1 MQAGDLKQFYATPW
15 MPYSPE
21 EDRRNVFAS
30 VYRRC
35 LQGVAELRQ
44 IRLAAAEGHY
54 REGLR
59 IAEQYVGPHSV
70 AAALPTSLLA
80 RILYEQGQMDEAE
93 ALVIDRASLINSG
106 TMLDCVRSAY
116 FVMAR
121 VAAARMN
128 LERAHT
134 LLERAENHGISR
146 DWGRLTAAATAEQ
159 ARLYLNEGRV
169 DEGAA
174 CVDRL
179 ERLMRKYPAPRLC
192 AWSEIQWDHKLAQ
205 AHLLGQRE
213 RPEAAMS
220 ILRELQRE
228 TEAAHHRYF
237 LIRVEIRI
245 SALQLRLGKGVEATN
260 RFRRILAA
268 CAGRGLYQIILDE
281 ASITSDL
288 VQMVQQSGSID
299 AHLTSYV
306 DRLVSGAQRGGQD
319 RLAPTFRVQALQALS
334 PRETDILTLIAGGLS
349 NKEIARSLYI
359 GPETVKS
366 HLKSVFTKLGVEK
379 RAQAVSRA
387 QTLGLVTTQ

>member
-1 MQAGDLKQFYATPW
+1 

-44 IRLAAAEGHY
+44 LRLTAAEGHY

-70 AAALPTSLLA
+70 AAALPTSLIA
-80 RILYEQGQMDEAE
+80 RILYEQGQLDEAE

-121 VAAARMN
+121 AAAARMN

-179 ERLMRKYPAPRLC
+179 EQLTRRYPAPGLC
-192 AWSEIQWDHKLAQ
+192 AWSEIQWDHKLAH
-205 AHLLGQRE
+205 AHLLGLQE

-245 SALQLRLGKGVEATN
+245 SALQLRLGKPTEATN

-268 CAGRGLYQIILDE
+268 CAGGGLYRMILDE
-281 ASITSDL
+281 GSITSEL
-288 VQMVQQSGSID
+288 VQMVQQSGSIG
-299 AHLTSYV
+299 APLISYI
-306 DRLVSGAQRGGQD
+306 DRLVADSQRARQD
-319 RLAPTFRVQALQALS
+319 RLAPALRVQALHALS
-334 PRETDILTLIAGGLS
+334 PRETDILTLIAEGLS

-366 HLKSVFTKLGVEK
+366 HLKSVFTKLGVER

>member
-1 MQAGDLKQFYATPW
+1 
-15 MPYSPE
+15 
-21 EDRRNVFAS
+21 
-30 VYRRC
+30 
-35 LQGVAELRQ
+35 LRV
-44 IRLAAAEGHY
+44 
-54 REGLR
+54 
-59 IAEQYVGPHSV
+59 AEQYVGPNSV
-70 AAALPTSLLA
+70 AAALPASLIA
-80 RILYEQGQMDEAE
+80 RILYEQGRLDEAE

-159 ARLYLNEGRV
+159 ARLYINEGRV

-179 ERLMRKYPAPRLC
+179 ERLARKYPAPRLC
-192 AWSEIQWDHKLAQ
+192 AWSEIQWEHKLAH
-205 AHLLGQRE
+205 ARLLGQRE
-213 RPEAAMS
+213 RPEEAMA

-228 TEAAHHRYF
+228 TEAVHHRYF

-245 SALQLRLGKGVEATN
+245 SALQLSVGKTAEATN
-260 RFRRILAA
+260 RFRRVLAA
-268 CAGRGLYQIILDE
+268 CAHAGLYQIILDGG
-281 ASITSDL
+281 SIISEL
-288 VQMVQQSGSID
+288 VQIVQRSGSISE
-299 AHLTSYV
+299 HLMSYV
-306 DRLVSGAQRGGQD
+306 DRLMADSQRARQD
-319 RLAPTFRVQALQALS
+319 RLVPTFRAQAMHALS
-334 PRETDILTLIAGGLS
+334 TRETEILKLIAQGLS
-349 NKEIARSLYI
+349 NKEIARSLDI

-366 HLKSVFTKLGVEK
+366 HLKSVFTKLGVER

>member
-1 MQAGDLKQFYATPW
+1 
-15 MPYSPE
+15 
-21 EDRRNVFAS
+21 
-30 VYRRC
+30 
-35 LQGVAELRQ
+35 
-44 IRLAAAEGHY
+44 
-54 REGLR
+54 LR
-59 IAEQYVGPHSV
+59 IAEQHVGPHSV
-70 AAALPTSLLA
+70 AAALPTSLIA
-80 RILYEQGQMDEAE
+80 RILYEQGQLDEAE

-134 LLERAENHGISR
+134 LLERAESHGISR

-179 ERLMRKYPAPRLC
+179 ERLTRQYPAPRLC
-192 AWSEIQWDHKLAQ
+192 AWSEIQWDHKLAH
-205 AHLLGQRE
+205 AHLLGQQE
-213 RPEAAMS
+213 RPEVAMS

-245 SALQLRLGKGVEATN
+245 SALQLRLGKAAEATN

-268 CAGRGLYQIILDE
+268 CAGGGLYQIILDE
-281 ASITSDL
+281 GSITSEL
-288 VQMVQQSGSID
+288 IQMVQQSGSIGAD
-299 AHLTSYV
+299 LTSYV
-306 DRLVSGAQRGGQD
+306 DRLVSDSQRARQD
-319 RLAPTFRVQALQALS
+319 RLAPTFRVQALHALS